1 MGTRLNFYLLLIVFL
16 LTMPTAC
23 SKNKEETT
31 VGDCTSID
39 SSLRN
44 PQTIGDTLN
53 LINALPKPTS
63 LDCFINALQP
73 PLKVFATN
81 SSFSAQPAQG
91 NSNPRIFI
99 LKDKLVLSI
108 VPAGSGRTM
117 LELGEAS
124 ASQSFKGEVQFPVEN
139 TVTLSQIADH
149 LSGGATVT
157 SCAAC
162 HFSES
167 KPSYQGKG
175 PIYLSNILR
184 PDESQRVGQTFMKI
198 QAETCNSEVN
208 KYRCDIL
215 KAVYINGQATDASFS
230 Y

>member
-1 MGTRLNFYLLLIVFL
+1 MGTKLNSYFLLIVFL
-16 LTMPTAC
+16 LMLPTSC

-31 VGDCTSID
+31 IGDCTSVD
-39 SSLRN
+39 ASLRN
-44 PQTIGDTLN
+44 PQSIGDTIN
-53 LINALPKPTS
+53 LINALPKPAS
-63 LDCFINALQP
+63 LDCFLNALQP

-91 NSNPRIFI
+91 NSSPRIFI
-99 LKDKLVLSI
+99 LKDKLVLSV

-117 LELGEAS
+117 LELGES
-124 ASQSFKGEVQFPVEN
+124 SSSQSFKGEIQFPVES

-157 SCAAC
+157 SCASC
-162 HFSES
+162 HFAES
-167 KPSYQGKG
+167 KPSYQGQG

-198 QAETCNSEVN
+198 QAETCNSETN

-215 KAVYINGQATDASFS
+215 KAIYINGQATDASFT